1 MKVKEEID
9 VDTERVAGR
18 NKDISPH
25 PIIIKVYSK
34 NVVDLTL
41 VDLPG
46 IAKVPTGDQPHDI
59 EAKIVELVMKYIQP
73 KTAIIMAVTAAN

>member
-1 MKVKEEID
+1 MKEEIEA
-9 VDTERVAGR
+9 DTERVAGR

-25 PIIIKVYSK
+25 PIILKVFSK
-34 NVVDLTL
+34 NVVNLTL

-46 IAKVPTGDQPHDI
+46 IAKIPTGDQPHDI
-59 EAKIVELVMKYIQP
+59 EAKIIELALKYIAP